1 MLTSLLLFAEETTEK
16 AAEQTGSPGGGLTGM
31 LITFLPIL
39 LLLWLMIIR
48 PAKKQEAQR
57 KALLSNT
64 EKGDKI
70 LTTGGIIGYV
80 VSVNDDELTVRID
93 ENVKVKLVKSGIAQ
107 NLTKLELLNQPQ
119 QPQTAEKK

>member
-1 MLTSLLLFAEETTEK
+1 MLTTLLLFAEETTEK
-16 AAEQTGSPGGGLTGM
+16 AADTGGSPGGGLTGM

-57 KALLSNT
+57 KALLANT

-70 LTTGGIIGYV
+70 LTTGGIVGYV

-93 ENVKVKLVKSGIAQ
+93 ENVKVKLVKSGVAQ
-107 NLTKLELLNQPQ
+107 NLTKLELMNQPQ
-119 QPQTAEKK
+119 QPQPAEKK

>member
-1 MLTSLLLFAEETTEK
+1 MLTTYTLIAVDDTPPTEPG
-16 AAEQTGSPGGGLTGM
+16 QSGGGPGNAIRM
-31 LITFLPIL
+31 IITFLPIL
-39 LLLWLMIIR
+39 LLLWFMIIR

-57 KALLSNT
+57 KALLANT

-93 ENVKVKLVKSGIAQ
+93 DNVKV
-107 NLTKLELLNQPQ
+107 
-119 QPQTAEKK
+119 

>member
-1 MLTSLLLFAEETTEK
+1 MLTTLLMFAEETTEK
-16 AAEQTGSPGGGLTGM
+16 AADSGGPPGGGMTNLLMM
-31 LITFLPIL
+31 LLPMVL
-39 LLLWLMIIR
+39 LFWLLIIR
-48 PAKKQEAQR
+48 PQKKQEAQR
-57 KALLSNT
+57 RALLSNT

-93 ENVKVKLVKSGIAQ
+93 DNVKVKLVKSGVAQ

-119 QPQTAEKK
+119 QPQKAEKK